1 MSISLFVTVETVPK
15 LALASNA
22 SSRVL
27 HVPVGL
33 DSRTRTTLLDFPV
46 NMLLTIIRS
55 VFSEVFICSV
65 LLNLFNILHMFS
77 IFEQHNQAMI
87 HQERAVNPD
96 VIFR

>member
-1 MSISLFVTVETVPK
+1 
-15 LALASNA
+15 
-22 SSRVL
+22 
-27 HVPVGL
+27 
-33 DSRTRTTLLDFPV
+33 V